1 MACNCSLNDVTLPT
15 AQSGNDGADGI
26 NGKDG
31 LFGGFSQK
39 FIFETT
45 LTSNPLTTKL
55 RFNNSTLA
63 SVTEVYVNDNNS
75 DSVNIDAFLDALNN
89 SGNGGKIKIFKEYD
103 STTFFMADLSSSTD
117 NGSDHTLAVTHI
129 ASNGTFANDDQVVLS
144 FVSNGVI
151 GTNGLDGTPLLF
163 ADTNND
169 INTSKALTAFANKS
183 YTLPAN
189 TLTADGDSIQGIA
202 YFYSSSVTDEKA
214 AQAIVELHIGGSKA
228 YTGLLVQNAGRQYS
242 MIEYVFTRTSV
253 VAGRLTLKFC
263 KEYSS
268 PQLLTSTITGL
279 DFTTTTVI
287 QLYSTEVSSQ
297 NFHCNKHLITLLKQ

>member
-1 MACNCSLNDVTLPT
+1 MGCTCSLNDVTLPT
-15 AQSGNDGADGI
+15 AQAGADGA
-26 NGKDG
+26 NGSNG

-45 LTSNPLTTKL
+45 LTSGPLTKKL
-55 RFNNSTLA
+55 RFNNATLA

-75 DSVNIDAFLDALNN
+75 DSVNVDAFLDALDN

-103 STTFFMADLSSSTD
+103 STVFFMADVASSTD
-117 NGSDHTLAVTHI
+117 NGSDHTLAVTHV
-129 ASNGTFANDDQVVLS
+129 ASNGTFANDDAVVLS
-144 FVSNGVI
+144 FVPNGVI
-151 GTNGLDGTPLLF
+151 GTNGTNGTDGTPLLF

-169 INTSKALTAFANKS
+169 INTSKSLTAFTNKS

-189 TLTADGDSIQGIA
+189 TLTADGDSIQGLA
-202 YFYSSSVTDEKA
+202 YFYSSVVANEKS
-214 AQAIVELHIGGSKA
+214 AQATVELHIGGSKA
-228 YTGLLVQNAGRQYS
+228 HTELLVQNAGRQYS

-253 VAGRLTLKFC
+253 IAGRLTLKFC
-263 KEYSS
+263 KEYVA
-268 PQLLTSTITGL
+268 PQILTSTITGL

-297 NFHCNKHLITLLKQ
+297 NFHCNKKLITLLKQ